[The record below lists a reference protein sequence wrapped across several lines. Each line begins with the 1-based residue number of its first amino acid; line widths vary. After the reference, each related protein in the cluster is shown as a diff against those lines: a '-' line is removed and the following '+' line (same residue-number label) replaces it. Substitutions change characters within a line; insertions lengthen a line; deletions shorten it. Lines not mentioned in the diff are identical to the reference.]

1 MKKVKIT
8 QKDINLFNIE
18 RKGAGDFVII
28 EGMHAFKHAARFGA
42 SFDSVYICDKEKTLE
57 TASGFLEV
65 KEFNLLKSVSREI
78 SREEFEK
85 LAPNALRTGIV
96 ARAKKPEYKKIENK
110 NGFVVT
116 LEDPRD
122 LNNVGAVI
130 RACAA
135 RGVDALVLLASE
147 SSPWHANALRGSAGL
162 HFAQPIISLKS
173 FEDLEKTFIDREI
186 IAVSDEGGNV
196 YDTKINPS
204 SVLIFGSERSGVKKQ
219 TKEKSHKIVGIPMQ
233 KGVSSL
239 NLATAVSA
247 FLFANKPINL

>member
-1 MKKVKIT
+1 MKKSNIT
-8 QKDINLFNIE
+8 QNDINLFNIE
-18 RKGAGDFVII
+18 RKGTKDFVII
-28 EGMHAFKHAARFGA
+28 EGMHAFKHALRFGA
-42 SFDSVYICDKEKTLE
+42 EFESIYICNRKKTFEITSRFLGLE
-57 TASGFLEV
+57 
-65 KEFNLLKSVSREI
+65 EFNLLKNDSREI
-78 SREEFEK
+78 SIEEFEK

-96 ARAKKPEYKKIENK
+96 ARAKKPKYKNIENK
-110 NGFVVT
+110 NRFVVV

-130 RACAA
+130 RACAG
-135 RGVDALVLLASE
+135 RGVDALALLASE
-147 SSPWHANALRGSAGL
+147 GSPWHANALRGSAGL
-162 HFAQPIISLKS
+162 HFAQPIVSLES
-173 FEDLEKTFIDREI
+173 FEDLEKTFGDREV

-196 YDTKINPS
+196 YDTNINPDS
-204 SVLIFGSERSGVKKQ
+204 ILIFGSERNGIKKD